1 MNLIRP
7 LGLDVVTTY
16 IENLHPLDA
25 NCHFVI
31 YLDAG
36 NGQST
41 LAEYMTDVFCQNHL
55 RHFGGREHSLEYRMD
70 GSMSQLKQVLS
81 DIDAN
86 ASYTNHYEGMIFM
99 DISGFSKHVNEAQTD
114 MLLKAV
120 QEMGM
125 HATLIFYVPTVPD
138 RNLDKLIM
146 KLHDALEEVVEF
158 RPKPYTAVQIT
169 GIILRMLNATG
180 VLIERPRE
188 VSTHILEMVHS
199 TNARNIK
206 DAKKLTRQLR
216 RCVDYTGIRPTLSL
230 RNLRPQTDEAVSQ
243 DRKSVV

>member
-120 QEMGM
+120 QEMGK
-125 HATLIFYVPTVPD
+125 HATLVFYVPTEPE
-138 RNLDKLIM
+138 RNLDKLIT
-146 KLHDALEEVVEF
+146 KLHDALDEVVEF
-158 RPKPYTAVQIT
+158 HIDPYTAAHIT
-169 GIILRMLNATG
+169 GIILRMLLDSG
-180 VLIERPRE
+180 ILLDRPRE
-188 VSTHILEMVHS
+188 VSTHILEMVRSADIH
-199 TNARNIK
+199 NIK

-216 RCVDYTGIRPTLSL
+216 RCADHSGIRPTLSF
-230 RNLRPQTDEAVSQ
+230 RNLCPQTEETVRQKVKEAI
-243 DRKSVV
+243 